1 MTIKLIPFQPIH
13 FQQLLDAVTSADFL
27 MQWAGP
33 SFDYPLTIEQL
44 ETYRTTAEEP
54 NASARIYTAVD
65 KKSGS
70 PVGHIALGSI
80 DLKNRSARIGKV
92 LIHERWRGRGAA
104 EIMINETLDT
114 AFQEL
119 RLHRVSLGVF
129 DFNTPAIA
137 VYEKAGFQKEG
148 LLRDIRKTGD
158 SYWSLWEMSI
168 LEEEWIKWEN
178 KSK

>member
-1 MTIKLIPFQPIH
+1 MIIRLIPFQQEH
-13 FQQLLDAVTSADFL
+13 FQQLIDAVTSAAFL

-33 SFDYPLTIEQL
+33 SFDYPLTNEQL
-44 ETYRTTAEEP
+44 ETYRITAEEP

-80 DLKNRSARIGKV
+80 DRKNRSARIGKV
-92 LIHERWRGRGAA
+92 LIYEQWRGSGAA
-104 EIMINETLDT
+104 GIMINEILTV

-119 RLHRVSLGVF
+119 VLHRISLGVF

-148 LLRDIRKTGD
+148 LLRDIRKAGD
-158 SYWSLWEMSI
+158 SYWSLWEMSM
-168 LEEEWIKWEN
+168 LEEEWMRWKN
-178 KSK
+178 QSK

>member
-1 MTIKLIPFQPIH
+1 MSIKLVPFQPMH
-13 FQQLLDAVTSADFL
+13 FQQLMEAVTSADFL

-33 SFDYPLTIEQL
+33 TFDYPLTYEQL
-44 ETYRTTAEEP
+44 ENYRTMAEEP

-65 KKSGS
+65 IKSGS
-70 PVGHIALGSI
+70 PAGHIALGQI

-92 LIHERWRGRGAA
+92 LIHEHWRGRGAA
-104 EIMINETLDT
+104 GIMINEILAI

-148 LLRDIRKTGD
+148 LLRDIRKAGE

-168 LEEEWIKWEN
+168 LEEEWIK
-178 KSK
+178 